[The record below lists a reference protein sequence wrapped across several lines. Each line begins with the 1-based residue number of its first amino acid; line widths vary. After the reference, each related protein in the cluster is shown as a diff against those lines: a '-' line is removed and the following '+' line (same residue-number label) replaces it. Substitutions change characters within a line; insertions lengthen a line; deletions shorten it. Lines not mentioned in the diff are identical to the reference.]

1 MLYVTPAWVVN
12 TIVPDGTAHV
22 GWVVEPTV
30 GTAGTVGTA
39 FIVTVAAAGVE
50 HVKSVVLLTLRL

>member
-12 TIVPDGTAHV
+12 TIVPLGIAHV

-30 GTAGTVGTA
+30 GTAGAVGIA
-39 FIVTVAAAGVE
+39 SIVTVAAAGVE
-50 HVKSVVLLTLRL
+50 HVKSVVLLTLKV